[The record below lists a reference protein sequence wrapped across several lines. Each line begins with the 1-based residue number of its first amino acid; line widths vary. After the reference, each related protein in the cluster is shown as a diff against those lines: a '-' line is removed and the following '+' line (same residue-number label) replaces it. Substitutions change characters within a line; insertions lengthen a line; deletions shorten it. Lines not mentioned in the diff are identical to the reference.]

1 MTESL
6 AAASTIPRNSVS
18 LMNGPCS
25 KSLPFTIRFVMRMS
39 RLDAIRSGQ
48 NAANA
53 DTNGAVAVAPRTEY
67 NTA

>member
-1 MTESL
+1 
-6 AAASTIPRNSVS
+6 
-18 LMNGPCS
+18 MNGPCS
-25 KSLPFTIRFVMRMS
+25 KSLPFTIRFVTRMS
-39 RLDAIRSGQ
+39 RLDATRNGQ